1 MLFADPARGALFYLG
16 VLLAVAMELLG
27 IADTIGL
34 RWIAASPIIAGAI
47 TYALGALLW
56 GWAWPDASG
65 WIAIGT
71 LVLATGSVGGLLYA
85 GRSSRLLARQT
96 SAAVEASFPYLR
108 LVDQTERKTWQLSG
122 NNTLVWVGT
131 IKVVAGTARARE
143 VKVWVRDEDSF
154 YYAPIGV
161 ALPRERRHF
170 AAVASPGLAS
180 QCPFPIVGSET
191 FADQFRVWLGVVWMC
206 PDDSLRYNLYAIQR
220 NAGWQ
225 AQEFMPDIIDPGFKR
240 PK

>member
-1 MLFADPARGALFYLG
+1 MLFAAPGRGALFYLG

-34 RWIAASPIIAGAI
+34 RWTAASPIIAGAI
-47 TYALGALLW
+47 TYALRALLW
-56 GWAWPDASG
+56 GWVWPDASG

-131 IKVVAGTARARE
+131 IKVVAGIARARE
-143 VKVWVRDEDSF
+143 VNVWVRDEDSF
-154 YYAPIGV
+154 YYAPVGV
-161 ALPRERRHF
+161 AL
-170 AAVASPGLAS
+170 
-180 QCPFPIVGSET
+180 
-191 FADQFRVWLGVVWMC
+191 
-206 PDDSLRYNLYAIQR
+206 
-220 NAGWQ
+220 
-225 AQEFMPDIIDPGFKR
+225 
-240 PK
+240 